1 MMIFLCGTHFMDFRD
16 IKAEPQIKRNKSKL
30 QTLCTMIDPKKRSL
44 YFAIDESLHSRKLKS
59 PVSKTLEWTTVL
71 FFSIS
76 KYDSIF
82 IIHALMFKHN
92 YYVFIGEISKVMKA
106 Y

>member
-1 MMIFLCGTHFMDFRD
+1 MDFRD

-59 PVSKTLEWTTVL
+59 TVSKTLE
-71 FFSIS
+71 
-76 KYDSIF
+76 
-82 IIHALMFKHN
+82 
-92 YYVFIGEISKVMKA
+92 
-106 Y
+106 